1 VRYRSLCVM
10 FSLLS
15 LLSATALYA
24 EPVRGRVVDPD
35 GRAVAGAKVLLLDGT
50 IIVTTTT
57 TDAAGAFSVEAPEA
71 RRYDVRV
78 AVDGFRARPAAVD
91 LRSTHDAGTIT
102 LEVSAVSDAVVVSA
116 AQVEIPLSAASSSV
130 TILTG
135 DELAARQIDSVAD
148 ALRLV
153 PGLAVVS
160 SGGRGSLTSVFPRGG
175 ESDYSLVIIDGIQAN
190 AFGGGFD
197 FGHLPIVNI
206 DRIEVV
212 RGPQSALYGSNAIGA
227 VIRIVTR
234 RGGPPAGSASVEGGT
249 FGTERLTAATSGARS
264 AWQWGASAEQL
275 SSNGINGEVTR
286 TGERID
292 NDDDKRH
299 SLAGSLGWQPTG
311 GGPAVR
317 GDVKYSRDERGF
329 PGPFGSDPG
338 GTFSGV
344 DTESRGTNENWL
356 SSIGVTAPIGR
367 RVRTQAVVSYGH
379 FDGQF
384 ASAFGDS
391 ESLSRRTTG
400 RAQADIGLRPGLDL
414 STGFEFLRERAG
426 STFITTVG
434 SATVPVKRSV
444 AGAFA
449 EARWSAAARLYVT
462 GGVRIDR
469 IARSLLEADPD
480 GFTPRPLL
488 GSDTVVSTNPKASA
502 AWYVRPD
509 AGTFTKVRAAA
520 GTGIRPPNGSEI
532 ASTDNPS
539 LKPERSRS
547 VEVGVDQAIAEGRA
561 LLEATVFSN
570 NFDDLIIAVGSF
582 TASSRYRTDNIANA
596 RTRGLELGAT
606 ARARTSRRVDLQAR
620 VGYTYLDA
628 DVLAVDQS
636 GSAPLPFAVGDPLLR
651 RPRHQV
657 SVSLLVSGGHLT
669 TFLNGGARS
678 RVLDVDPSFG
688 TFGGLFYAPG
698 FAVWNAGAA
707 YRLHRAVEVFGR
719 IDNLFDRAYEES
731 LGFPALGRRAIA
743 GLRIAPGR

>member
-1 VRYRSLCVM
+1 
-10 FSLLS
+10 
-15 LLSATALYA
+15 
-24 EPVRGRVVDPD
+24 VVDPD
-35 GRAVAGAKVLLLDGT
+35 GRAVAGAKVLLVDGT
-50 IIVTTTT
+50 TIVATAT
-57 TDAAGAFSVEAPEA
+57 TDTAGAFIVEAPEA

-78 AVDGFRARPAAVD
+78 AIDGFRARPAAVD
-91 LRSTHDAGTIT
+91 LRSTHDAGTIA

-135 DELAARQIDSVAD
+135 DELIARQIESIAD

-153 PGLAVVS
+153 PGLAVVG
-160 SGGRGSLTSVFPRGG
+160 SGGRGSLTSIFPRGG
-175 ESDYSLVIIDGIQAN
+175 ESDYSLVFIDGIQAN

-234 RGGPPAGSASVEGGT
+234 RGGVPAASGSVEGGT
-249 FGTERLTAATSGARS
+249 LGTERISAATSGTRN
-264 AWQWGASAEQL
+264 AWQWGASVEQL
-275 SSNGINGEVTR
+275 SSNGRTGEVTHS
-286 TGERID
+286 GERID
-292 NDDDKRH
+292 NDDDERH
-299 SLAGSLGWQPTG
+299 SLAGSLGWQPTAG
-311 GGPAVR
+311 GTAVR

-344 DTESRGTNENWL
+344 DTVSRGTNENWL
-356 SSIGVTAPIGR
+356 SSIGLTAPLGG
-367 RVRTQAVVSYGH
+367 RVRTQALLSYGH
-379 FDGQF
+379 FDGTFQ
-384 ASAFGDS
+384 SAFGDS
-391 ESLSRRTTG
+391 ESLSRRLTG

-426 STFITTVG
+426 STFITAAGTDP
-434 SATVPVKRSV
+434 VPVTRSV

-449 EARWSAAARLYVT
+449 EGRWSAASRVFVT

-480 GFTPRPLL
+480 GFAPRPLL
-488 GSDTVVSTNPKASA
+488 GSDTVVSANPKVSA
-502 AWYVRPD
+502 AWYIRPD
-509 AGTFTKVRAAA
+509 AGAFTKIRAAA
-520 GTGIRPPNGSEI
+520 GTGIKPPTGSEI

-547 VEVGVDQAIAEGRA
+547 VEVGVDQAVAGGRA
-561 LLEATVFSN
+561 LVEATAFVN

-582 TASSRYRTDNIANA
+582 RASSRYRTDNIANA
-596 RTRGLELGAT
+596 RARGLELSAT
-606 ARARTSRRVDLQAR
+606 ARARTSRRLDLQAR
-620 VGYTYLDA
+620 VGYTFLDTE
-628 DVLAVDQS
+628 VLAVDRA
-636 GSAPLPFAVGDPLLR
+636 GAAPLPFTVGDPLLR

-657 SVSLLVSGGHLT
+657 FVNALVGRGGLT
-669 TFLNGGARS
+669 TFLHGGARS
-678 RVLDVDPSFG
+678 RTLDVDPSYG
-688 TFGGLFYAPG
+688 TFGGLFHAPG

-731 LGFPALGRRAIA
+731 LGFPALGRSAIA